1 MLLHET
7 RKVIASQSIAEKEI
21 AQNNSI
27 QSTAIQSKTYLQ
39 VLPVILS
46 NDSYSV
52 RTNALLDCGADSTL
66 FREDISKIL
75 QLKGKQKPLKIQN
88 AFLDS
93 GQTES
98 QLVNFTISS
107 NHHPQKIQITKA
119 WSIPN
124 LSIPHTSYS
133 TQELQ
138 KRYQHLQGIDIPS
151 ISSSDITVLIGAD
164 IPQLLIYEEYKT
176 GKENE
181 PSQQTFQRRF
191 NVVFRLIWRRDVTQR
206 QINVE
211 TLCLS
216 TLKFTTFNNVETT
229 FSISMLNWTMLDNVE
244 ATLSFSTSIITT
256 LRNDE
261 TRLRIWPLEK
271 KKPRFKNNR
280 IFLSFKE
287 YARLKIFIFVPILA
301 KRNL

>member
-1 MLLHET
+1 MKHTSYAGTAYQSKVTCRIDGCRKRHHMLLHET

-27 QSTAIQSKTYLQ
+27 QTTAIQSKTYLQ

-46 NDSYSV
+46 YDSYSV

-66 FREDISKIL
+66 VREDISKIL

-98 QLVNFTISS
+98 KLVNFTISS
-107 NHHPQKIQITKA
+107 NHHPQKIHITKA

-124 LSIPHTSYS
+124 FSIPQTSCS

-138 KRYQHLQGIDIPS
+138 ERYQHLQGIDIPS

-164 IPQLLIYEEYKT
+164 MPQLLIHEEYKA

-191 NVVFRLIWRRDVTQR
+191 NVVFRLI
-206 QINVE
+206 
-211 TLCLS
+211 
-216 TLKFTTFNNVETT
+216 
-229 FSISMLNWTMLDNVE
+229 
-244 ATLSFSTSIITT
+244 
-256 LRNDE
+256 
-261 TRLRIWPLEK
+261 
-271 KKPRFKNNR
+271 
-280 IFLSFKE
+280 
-287 YARLKIFIFVPILA
+287 
-301 KRNL
+301 

>member
-1 MLLHET
+1 MNHTSYVGTAYQSKVTCRVDGCRKHHHMLLHET

-46 NDSYSV
+46 NGSYSV

-66 FREDISKIL
+66 VREDISKIL
-75 QLKGKQKPLKIQN
+75 QLKGKQKPLKTQN
-88 AFLDS
+88 AYLDS

-98 QLVNFTISS
+98 KLVNFTISS
-107 NHHPQKIQITKA
+107 NHHSQKIQITKA
-119 WSIPN
+119 WSISN

-164 IPQLLIYEEYKT
+164 MPQLLIHEEYKA

-181 PSQQTFQRRF
+181 ASQQTFQRRF
-191 NVVFRLIWRRDVTQR
+191 NVVFRLI
-206 QINVE
+206 
-211 TLCLS
+211 
-216 TLKFTTFNNVETT
+216 
-229 FSISMLNWTMLDNVE
+229 
-244 ATLSFSTSIITT
+244 
-256 LRNDE
+256 
-261 TRLRIWPLEK
+261 
-271 KKPRFKNNR
+271 
-280 IFLSFKE
+280 
-287 YARLKIFIFVPILA
+287 
-301 KRNL
+301 

>member
-1 MLLHET
+1 MNHTSYVGTAYQSKVTCRVDGCRKHHHMLLHET

-52 RTNALLDCGADSTL
+52 RTNALLDCGADSAL
-66 FREDISKIL
+66 VREDISKIL

-98 QLVNFTISS
+98 KLVNFTISS
-107 NHHPQKIQITKA
+107 NHHSQKIQITKA

-164 IPQLLIYEEYKT
+164 MPQLLIHEEYKA

-181 PSQQTFQRRF
+181 PSQQTFQCRF
-191 NVVFRLIWRRDVTQR
+191 NVVFRLIWRRDVAQR

-211 TLCLS
+211 TWCAS
-216 TLKFTTFNNVETT
+216 TLKFTTFNNIETT
-229 FSISMLNWTMLDNVE
+229 FSISMLN
-244 ATLSFSTSIITT
+244 
-256 LRNDE
+256 
-261 TRLRIWPLEK
+261 
-271 KKPRFKNNR
+271 
-280 IFLSFKE
+280 
-287 YARLKIFIFVPILA
+287 
-301 KRNL
+301 